1 MQTQQQYTSQIEKA
15 VASFTAS
22 LPGDRLAGL
31 YDPIRYGMEAGGK
44 RIRPLLTLM
53 ACEAFGADPMQA
65 MPCAVGIEMFHNFTL
80 LHDDV
85 MDNSPVRRGRP
96 SVMAKYGVNTAILS
110 GDTMLSLATRLMM
123 QAPDASLVAVLNCF
137 NDTAIEV
144 YEGQQLDIDFE
155 HTMDVTLSQYL
166 EMIRLKTS
174 VLLGCAAKL
183 GALVAGVSGGQA
195 DLIYQYAEN
204 LGLAFQIKDDLLDV
218 YGDASFGKPIGGDIL
233 NKKKTYLLITALES
247 DKREQVLSA
256 LNIQD
261 PKQKIEAV
269 TAVYNELG
277 IRKICE
283 KAMQLHTNEALKAL
297 DATIMPDEAKGS
309 FRALAEKLLT
319 RSK

>member
-218 YGDASFGKPIGGDIL
+218 YGDASLANRLAVISSIKRRPIC
-233 NKKKTYLLITALES
+233 LLRLLKAISAS
-247 DKREQVLSA
+247 RCSA
-256 LNIQD
+256 LL
-261 PKQKIEAV
+261 
-269 TAVYNELG
+269 T
-277 IRKICE
+277 
-283 KAMQLHTNEALKAL
+283 
-297 DATIMPDEAKGS
+297 
-309 FRALAEKLLT
+309 FRTPSRRLRL
-319 RSK
+319 